1 MIRQKKTHSKKKG
14 AIRPGLV
21 ITSLLLAVSIGV
33 TGTAVYFKDIVNL
46 YLAADRT
53 RVSEEEM
60 EKTTQ
65 ESQLLSHRIQEEGS
79 VLLKNTKD
87 TLPLSDS
94 VRQVNVFG
102 WASTQWLGG
111 GSGSGRITQVK
122 TDFLAALRDAGVSY
136 NEELIGMYREF
147 QPKRPYS
154 DTLNSWPQ
162 ESCRLYEPHISDRE
176 YYTEELLDHARDY
189 SDTAIAV
196 IGRFA
201 GESNDCPKVQYKQ
214 TKKGGEITEDP
225 NRTYLDLSKEEEDLL
240 RYLGVSYKN
249 VILVLNTGNVMALGA
264 IERLSGIDACLYAGL
279 TGESGAGVLPEILW
293 GRVSPSGRTTDTWA
307 YDFSTAASYANAGGE
322 GVGRYTNAETLYPA
336 DGTKCG
342 NLGENFAYDQVSYVD
357 YAEGIYV
364 GYRWYETA
372 DAQHFWDGVE
382 NRYGQ
387 GYDGVV
393 QYPFGYGLSY
403 TEFQWEF
410 LEAPKEQTVPD
421 PFGEISV
428 MVRVT
433 NTGKRAGQDVLQL
446 YGSPP

>member
-60 EKTTQ
+60 EKTAQ

-279 TGESGAGVLPEILW
+279 TGESGRTAGNPL
-293 GRVSPSGRTTDTWA
+293 GARKHFRTDNG
-307 YDFSTAASYANAGGE
+307 Y
-322 GVGRYTNAETLYPA
+322 
-336 DGTKCG
+336 
-342 NLGENFAYDQVSYVD
+342 LG
-357 YAEGIYV
+357 
-364 GYRWYETA
+364 
-372 DAQHFWDGVE
+372 
-382 NRYGQ
+382 
-387 GYDGVV
+387 
-393 QYPFGYGLSY
+393 L
-403 TEFQWEF
+403 
-410 LEAPKEQTVPD
+410 
-421 PFGEISV
+421 
-428 MVRVT
+428 
-433 NTGKRAGQDVLQL
+433 
-446 YGSPP
+446 